1 MPTAL
6 TASVQNT
13 AAPATRT
20 PIFDRPETIFGVCES
35 LGDDFGISGNW
46 FRAALFPL
54 LVWQPLWTVVGYLL
68 LAGLVLASR
77 LIFPDV
83 RADSVAAAAEP
94 TEEAALVEDELR
106 LAA

>member
-6 TASVQNT
+6 TAS
-13 AAPATRT
+13 APAAKT
-20 PIFDRPETIFGVCES
+20 PIFDRPETILGVCES

-54 LVWQPLWTVVGYLL
+54 LLWQPLWTVVGYLL
-68 LAGLVLASR
+68 LAGVVLASR

-83 RADSVAAAAEP
+83 RADTVVAAELAEAPAP
-94 TEEAALVEDELR
+94 TPVADEMR